1 MVISEYKFMKF
12 GRSYR
17 LFIEGDNLILQQ
29 LPINPKDVGLKQ
41 WEFHTGESVFKLMSD
56 IGMIVFRGIPG
67 GTSVEQL
74 SRMVTHDDM
83 RQLVD
88 MVSRLTGITQ

>member
-17 LFIEGDNLILQQ
+17 MFIEGDYIVLQELNQ
-29 LPINPKDVGLKQ
+29 DSRVAKQ
-41 WEFHTGESVFKLMSD
+41 WEFHTGESVFKIMSD

-67 GTSVEQL
+67 GSSVVQV
-74 SRMVTHDDM
+74 SRMTTHDDM
-83 RQLVD
+83 RKLVD
-88 MVSRLTGITQ
+88 MVSTLSGITQ

>member
-17 LFIEGDNLILQQ
+17 LFIEGDYIVLQE
-29 LPINPKDVGLKQ
+29 LSDKTLTVKQ

-67 GTSVEQL
+67 GTSGDNL